1 MSSYVQ
7 TILTAVIAFPFIA
20 FLFTFPYIIYNY
32 RKYGSVLSFRILIV
46 YSFILY
52 LLCVYFLV
60 ILPLPSIDE
69 VARMTGPRIQ
79 SVPFMFIRDIFQES
93 DFHLRD
99 VSTWITLIKN
109 KAFFQVFFNFIMI
122 IPFGI
127 YLRYYFRCGF
137 RRTFLFSFLLS
148 LFFELTQLTGL
159 YFLYPRGYRLFD
171 VDDLLIN
178 TLGGIAGYLCAPAF
192 MRLLPSRENMDKASI
207 RRGMEVSLPR
217 RVLALCFDMFLI
229 FLADAALRAALP
241 GGRQMPGS
249 LWLIPAFLYYSFV
262 PALTGGRTAG
272 KWILRIRI
280 GATATGGR
288 PHWYQYPLRCGSL
301 LLFLFALPR
310 IFSLLPPLPA
320 FLCYTALSGTGICS
334 MNGCPAQEIFRPWR
348 TSPVALRKFPL
359 NISSLKN
366 ICQNSGFRHFTI
378 RSTTWTNV
386 CVSTDILFK

>member
-93 DFHLRD
+93 DFRLRD

-127 YLRYYFRCGF
+127 YLRYYFRYCF

-217 RVLALCFDMFLI
+217 RVLALCFDLFLI

-280 GATATGGR
+280 GATAAGGR

-320 FLCYTALSGTGICS
+320 FLCYTVWFFFLAYTGIRAVRHRDLFYERLSGT
-334 MNGCPAQEIFRPWR
+334 R
-348 TSPVALRKFPL
+348 
-359 NISSLKN
+359 NISSLADQP
-366 ICQNSGFRHFTI
+366 CPSEEM
-378 RSTTWTNV
+378 S
-386 CVSTDILFK
+386 S

>member
-46 YSFILY
+46 YSFTLY

-93 DFHLRD
+93 DFRLRD

-217 RVLALCFDMFLI
+217 RVLALCFDLFLI

-320 FLCYTALSGTGICS
+320 FLCYTVWFFFLSYTGIRAVRHRDLFYERLSGT
-334 MNGCPAQEIFRPWR
+334 R
-348 TSPVALRKFPL
+348 
-359 NISSLKN
+359 NISSLADQP
-366 ICQNSGFRHFTI
+366 C
-378 RSTTWTNV
+378 RSEEI
-386 CVSTDILFK
+386 SS

>member
-1 MSSYVQ
+1 MNAYLDV
-7 TILTAVIAFPFIA
+7 IMNALLVFPLMAVI
-20 FLFTFPYIIYNY
+20 FTLPYIIYNY
-32 RKYGSVLSFRILIV
+32 RKYGSVFSMRILIV
-46 YSFILY
+46 YSFVLY
-52 LLCVYFLV
+52 LLCAYFLV
-60 ILPLPSIDE
+60 ILPLPSMQE
-69 VARMTGPRIQ
+69 VELMSGPSTQLIPLHFLVDIVKETPSDQPFSFFSLLHNRALLQMLFNIVMTIPP
-79 SVPFMFIRDIFQES
+79 SA
-93 DFHLRD
+93 
-99 VSTWITLIKN
+99 STCVIT
-109 KAFFQVFFNFIMI
+109 
-122 IPFGI
+122 
-127 YLRYYFRCGF
+127 FRCSF
-137 RRTFLFSFLLS
+137 RKCVLYTFLLS

-217 RVLALCFDMFLI
+217 RVLALCFDLFLI

-280 GATATGGR
+280 GATATGDR

-320 FLCYTALSGTGICS
+320 FLCYTVWFFFLAYTGIRAIRHRDLFYERLSGT
-334 MNGCPAQEIFRPWR
+334 R
-348 TSPVALRKFPL
+348 
-359 NISSLKN
+359 NISSLADQP
-366 ICQNSGFRHFTI
+366 CPSEEM
-378 RSTTWTNV
+378 S
-386 CVSTDILFK
+386 S

>member
-1 MSSYVQ
+1 MGSYVH
-7 TILTAVIAFPFIA
+7 TILTAVIAFPFTA
-20 FLFTFPYIIYNY
+20 LLFTFPYIICSY
-32 RKYGSVLSFRILIV
+32 RKYGSVLSFRILVV

-93 DFHLRD
+93 DFRLRD

-217 RVLALCFDMFLI
+217 RVLALCFDLFLI

-280 GATATGGR
+280 GATATAAGPAGTST
-288 PHWYQYPLRCGSL
+288 RCGAAVCSS
-301 LLFLFALPR
+301 
-310 IFSLLPPLPA
+310 FSLHCPGSSPCFRLCRLFCVTQLVLLSCIHRDPLCPA
-320 FLCYTALSGTGICS
+320 PGSVLRKLSGT
-334 MNGCPAQEIFRPWR
+334 R
-348 TSPVALRKFPL
+348 
-359 NISSLKN
+359 NISSLADQP
-366 ICQNSGFRHFTI
+366 CHSGET
-378 RSTTWTNV
+378 S
-386 CVSTDILFK
+386 S